1 MTIKTRI
8 IIMKKVFL
16 LLAVICVSTGLFA
29 QKGKVTSAMTY
40 IEQGTL
46 DKAKEALD
54 QAMTDP
60 KSMSWFNT
68 YFAKGKLCQ
77 AVYKSDNPQFKSFY
91 TDPLGEAYAAYEKAM
106 ELDPKGGIKK
116 RIITGMVY
124 NSLAL
129 DLYSQGGTQFD
140 EKDYAGAL
148 KSFETQ
154 IKITESDKYVGVT
167 DTGMYY
173 NAGLAAANAG
183 KHQEAIKYFEKCA
196 EMNYLGVSPYFQI
209 SQSYLELGDT
219 LKAESLLTSLP
230 EKFPGNKNITL
241 QLIDLYIKAGKNDEA
256 LKHLAIA
263 KADDPTNYSLHFA
276 EGIIYLNQ
284 NKYDEA
290 IADLTKSVELKSDLY
305 DSQYGLG
312 AAYINKA
319 SDMFVKANDIMDVNK
334 YNAAID
340 EAMKVFAKALPYME
354 KANELKANDVYA
366 MRSLKE
372 LYYRLKMTDKYNDIK
387 AKLDALEQK

>member
-1 MTIKTRI
+1 
-8 IIMKKVFL
+8 MKKVFL
-16 LLAVICVSTGLFA
+16 LLAVICMSTGLFA
-29 QKGKVTSAMTY
+29 QKGKVTSAMTF

-60 KSMSWFNT
+60 KTMNWFNT

-77 AVYKSDNPQFKSFY
+77 AVYKSDNPKFKSFY
-91 TDPLGEAYAAYEKAM
+91 TDPLGEAYAAYEKSM
-106 ELDPKGGIKK
+106 ELDAKGGTKK

-124 NSLAL
+124 NGLAL
-129 DLYSQGGTQFD
+129 DLYSQGGNQFD
-140 EKDYAGAL
+140 AKDFAGAL

-173 NAGLAAANAG
+173 NAGLAAANAS

-196 EMNYLGVSPYFQI
+196 EMQYLGVSPYFQI
-209 SQSYLELGDT
+209 SQSYLEMGDT

-284 NKYDEA
+284 NKFDEA

-319 SDMFVKANDIMDVNK
+319 SDMFVKANDIMDVVK

-340 EAMKVFAKALPYME
+340 EAMKVFAQALPYME

-387 AKLDALEQK
+387 AKLDALEKQ